1 MREMANAPDT
11 NSKWIILDGD
21 LDANWI
27 ESMNS
32 VMDDNKLLTL
42 ASNERIVVKGHMK
55 LVFEIRDLKFATP
68 ATASRAGI
76 SFITPQKSQWMSYM
90 QSWVSLREDDTNERK
105 ELLLSLFEKY
115 CDETLLAMTRDFKYM
130 APILDFNVVQTLCN
144 ILQGL
149 LTPENCPKGKDND
162 DVVVETYFVFAAI
175 WAFGSAFS
183 ITDGV
188 DYRKNFSAWW
198 KGKWASVKLPTKG
211 QVFDFFVERG
221 TLKWQPWSSIVEKI
235 EYSSTT
241 SMDAVTV
248 PTGETAS
255 IGFYLEL
262 LVSLRKPALMIG
274 LAGAG
279 KTALVNGKLRSLP
292 EDYNTCSINFNYYTA
307 SADFQ
312 AVMEGQLEKKAG
324 KNFGPPGAQ
333 KLVYFVDDLNMPQ
346 LDPYDTSTAISL
358 LRQYFEYQHWYD
370 LSKLQLRIIQ
380 NCQFLCA
387 MNPTCGSFI
396 INPRLQRHFMV
407 FAIGF
412 PGQEALLTIFSTF
425 LNGHVKEFDPKLADV
440 AFQNKVIQAALELH
454 DKVSKTFRKTAANF
468 HYEFSIRHLAS
479 VFKGLL
485 MSDSSLFTTPDKFA
499 ALFIH
504 EAERVYGDRLVSP
517 AHLQDY
523 LKLAKDSGKKFFKDL
538 DQGQVFPNPHIF
550 CNCWKDLDEKTY
562 NKVDSMEKLSK
573 ILGDALKHICRICR
587 IIQSGHAL
595 LVGVGGSGKQSLTR
609 LAAFISNCSV
619 SQIVLSGTYSMTD
632 FKEDIKQMYMK
643 AGVKSE
649 QICFLFT
656 DSQIADEKFLVYMN
670 EMLSS
675 GKIPNLFAAD
685 EIDGIYGAV
694 RNEGKAEGIADAKDP
709 MYDFFISKVK
719 RNLHVVLCF
728 SPVGQA
734 FARRASRFPSLINC
748 TVIDWFQPWPE
759 NALYD
764 VAKRFLGEVDLGEA
778 EARESIVKFMPF
790 SFGER
795 S

>member
-76 SFITPQKSQWMSYM
+76 SFITSQKSQWTSYM
-90 QSWVSLREDDTNERK
+90 QSWVTLREDDTSERK
-105 ELLLSLFEKY
+105 ELLLSLFERY
-115 CDETLLAMTRDFKYM
+115 CEETLLAMTRDFKYM

-149 LTPENCPKGKDND
+149 LTPENCPKGKDNEE
-162 DVVVETYFVFAAI
+162 VMLETYFVFAAI

-183 ITDGV
+183 ITDGI

-198 KGKWASVKLPTKG
+198 RGKWTNVKLPTKG

-221 TLKWQPWSSIVEKI
+221 SLKWQPWSSIVEKI

-279 KTALVNGKLRSLP
+279 KTALVNGKLRTLP
-292 EDYNTCSINFNYYTA
+292 EDYNTCSINFNFYTG
-307 SADFQ
+307 SSDFQ

-346 LDPYDTSTAISL
+346 LDVYDTSTAISL

-370 LSKLQLRIIQ
+370 LTKLQLRIIQ
-380 NCQFLCA
+380 NCQFLSA

-425 LNGHVKEFDPKLADV
+425 LNGHVKEFDGNPPIS
-440 AFQNKVIQAALELH
+440 F
-454 DKVSKTFRKTAANF
+454 
-468 HYEFSIRHLAS
+468 
-479 VFKGLL
+479 LL
-485 MSDSSLFTTPDKFA
+485 PLSESSCLCDLLRFA
-499 ALFIH
+499 
-504 EAERVYGDRLVSP
+504 P
-517 AHLQDY
+517 
-523 LKLAKDSGKKFFKDL
+523 
-538 DQGQVFPNPHIF
+538 
-550 CNCWKDLDEKTY
+550 
-562 NKVDSMEKLSK
+562 
-573 ILGDALKHICRICR
+573 
-587 IIQSGHAL
+587 
-595 LVGVGGSGKQSLTR
+595 LTR
-609 LAAFISNCSV
+609 C
-619 SQIVLSGTYSMTD
+619 QI
-632 FKEDIKQMYMK
+632 
-643 AGVKSE
+643 
-649 QICFLFT
+649 
-656 DSQIADEKFLVYMN
+656 
-670 EMLSS
+670 
-675 GKIPNLFAAD
+675 
-685 EIDGIYGAV
+685 
-694 RNEGKAEGIADAKDP
+694 
-709 MYDFFISKVK
+709 
-719 RNLHVVLCF
+719 
-728 SPVGQA
+728 
-734 FARRASRFPSLINC
+734 
-748 TVIDWFQPWPE
+748 
-759 NALYD
+759 
-764 VAKRFLGEVDLGEA
+764 
-778 EARESIVKFMPF
+778 
-790 SFGER
+790 
-795 S
+795 